1 MIKNFN
7 ISPSNLDNFIAKVK
21 ALDLS
26 QGYVANVT
34 IKKQSRSLTQNNLLW
49 AVLTQISNQLE
60 LAGKKYSPEAWHE
73 YFKQL
78 FMPELADELEEL
90 VKNHATYQK
99 WDYLPNGDRI
109 LKASTT
115 DLTTKGFSEYIEQIY
130 AFASIEGVM
139 FENN

>member
-7 ISPSNLDNFIAKVK
+7 LSPHNLENFISKVK

-26 QGYVANVT
+26 QGYVASVT
-34 IKKQSRSLTQNNLLW
+34 LKKQTRSLAQNNLLW

-78 FMPELADELEEL
+78 FMPELTDDLEEL
-90 VKNHATYQK
+90 VKNHETYQK

>member
-7 ISPSNLDNFIAKVK
+7 LSPHNTDNFISKVK

-26 QGYVANVT
+26 QGYVASVT
-34 IKKQSRSLTQNNLLW
+34 LKKQTRSLTQNNLLW

-60 LAGKKYSPEAWHE
+60 LSGKKYSPEAWHE

-78 FMPELADELEEL
+78 FMPELTDELEEL

-99 WDYLPNGDRI
+99 WDYLPNGSRI

-115 DLTTKGFSEYIEQIY
+115 ELTTKGFSEYMEQIY
-130 AFASIEGVM
+130 AFSSIEGVM

>member
-1 MIKNFN
+1 
-7 ISPSNLDNFIAKVK
+7 
-21 ALDLS
+21 
-26 QGYVANVT
+26 
-34 IKKQSRSLTQNNLLW
+34 
-49 AVLTQISNQLE
+49 
-60 LAGKKYSPEAWHE
+60 
-73 YFKQL
+73 
-78 FMPELADELEEL
+78 MPELTDDLEEL

-139 FENN
+139 FENNHK